1 MVNIDKK
8 IKIYCIKISLI
19 EKHLFR
25 FSINIKS
32 TFFKEKKTDLFKR
45 FISFDKIKIK

>member
-8 IKIYCIKISLI
+8 IKIYCNKISLI

-32 TFFKEKKTDLFKR
+32 TFFKEKNKQINLKD
-45 FISFDKIKIK
+45 SFHLIK